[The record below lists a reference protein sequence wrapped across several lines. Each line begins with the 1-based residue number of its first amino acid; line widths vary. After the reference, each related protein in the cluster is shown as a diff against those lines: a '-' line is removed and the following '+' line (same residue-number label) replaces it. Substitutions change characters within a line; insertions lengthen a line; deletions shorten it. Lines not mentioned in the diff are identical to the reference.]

1 MNTGYF
7 FGGGEKKFFLLLKFC
22 SLSLKKKKVFD
33 VLSLLIFLL
42 VISLPT
48 EMVLFPSQVRPVTRI
63 AGDVFAAVA
72 GHPTAD
78 RQACQGATQEQTSA
92 A

>member
-7 FGGGEKKFFLLLKFC
+7 FWGGEKKFFLLLKFC
-22 SLSLKKKKVFD
+22 SLSL
-33 VLSLLIFLL
+33 LIFFFLL
-42 VISLPT
+42 FPSPT
-48 EMVLFPSQVRPVTRI
+48 EMILFPSQVRPVTRI